1 MAFGPYPADSFFNN
15 NLKNFD
21 GILSMYHDQGL
32 TAFKTLSFDEGIN
45 FTAGLNV
52 VRTSPVHGTAYDVAG
67 KGNAN
72 ERSFREAI
80 FLACEIYKKRA
91 EFKHLNENTLGFK
104 SKK

>member
-1 MAFGPYPADSFFNN
+1 
-15 NLKNFD
+15 
-21 GILSMYHDQGL
+21 MYHDQGL

-72 ERSFREAI
+72 ERSFREAV

-91 EFKHLNENTLGFK
+91 EFKQLNENTLGFN

>member
-1 MAFGPYPADSFFNN
+1 M
-15 NLKNFD
+15 
-21 GILSMYHDQGL
+21 
-32 TAFKTLSFDEGIN
+32 
-45 FTAGLNV
+45 
-52 VRTSPVHGTAYDVAG
+52 RTSPVHGTAYDVAG

-72 ERSFREAI
+72 ERSFREAV

>member
-1 MAFGPYPADSFFNN
+1 MDKINPVPSFLYNPPC
-15 NLKNFD
+15 
-21 GILSMYHDQGL
+21 GG
-32 TAFKTLSFDEGIN
+32 
-45 FTAGLNV
+45 TAGLNV

-72 ERSFREAI
+72 ERSFREAV

-91 EFKHLNENTLGFK
+91 AFKQLNENTLGFK